1 MSWFKFSSVAQSYLT
16 LRPHGLQHT
25 SPPCPSRTLELAQTH
40 VHRVHP
46 TVSSSVVPFSSCL
59 ISFPASGSFPVG
71 QFFASGCQIFWV
83 SASASN
89 PYNEYSGLI
98 SFWIDLFRLVVK
110 LSLKDFEGNLASLL
124 NEHSCVVVWPLFGI
138 ALLWDW
144 NESWSFLVLWPLL
157 SFPNWLTI
165 YWVQHITF

>member
-1 MSWFKFSSVAQSYLT
+1 MNYSIPGFPVLHQL
-16 LRPHGLQHT
+16 
-25 SPPCPSRTLELAQTH
+25 LEFVQTH
-40 VHRVHP
+40 VHGVDDTIQPSHP
-46 TVSSSVVPFSSCL
+46 LSSPSPPTFNPSQYQDLFQWVSSLHQVAKLLEF
-59 ISFPASGSFPVG
+59 
-71 QFFASGCQIFWV
+71 

-89 PYNEYSGLI
+89 PSNEYSGLI

-110 LSLKDFEGNLASLL
+110 PSLKDVEGNLASLL

-157 SFPNWLTI
+157 SFPNWLT

>member
-1 MSWFKFSSVAQSYLT
+1 MFFWNSVSLESSECRQFDLCFLCLFSTQLVPLEVHHSVHFSSVTQLCLT
-16 LRPHGLQHT
+16 LPPHGLQHT

-71 QFFASGCQIFWV
+71 QFFASGGQIIGV

-89 PYNEYSGLI
+89 PSNEYSGLI

-124 NEHSCVVVWPLFGI
+124 NEHSCVVV
-138 ALLWDW
+138 
-144 NESWSFLVLWPLL
+144 
-157 SFPNWLTI
+157 
-165 YWVQHITF
+165 